1 MDAPAV
7 LVANISR
14 RMRGVQLPAVPA
26 DEPLGEVA
34 HAPLV
39 AEAQRHGA
47 GGSVDAHPD
56 IAGRVHVDIG
66 DGSGALPLVKEQ
78 VEGAEAVEFRG
89 EVAQR
94 GLPVDGHVFHAGVAP
109 GGGRCSFDTEFSGLR
124 HISSVCARYFC
135 TRVPPGVPPS
145 IPLASAVD
153 GADCLV
159 HGVFENLA
167 EGLGFLE

>member
-1 MDAPAV
+1 M
-7 LVANISR
+7 LVADVSR

-26 DEPLGEVA
+26 NESFGEVT
-34 HAPLV
+34 HAPLI

-56 IAGRVHVDIG
+56 IAGRVYVDIG
-66 DGSGALPLVKEQ
+66 NGSGALPLVKEQ

-109 GGGRCSFDTEFSGLR
+109 GGGRGRRRFGTEFSGLR
-124 HISSVCARYFC
+124 
-135 TRVPPGVPPS
+135 
-145 IPLASAVD
+145 
-153 GADCLV
+153 
-159 HGVFENLA
+159 
-167 EGLGFLE
+167 

>member
-1 MDAPAV
+1 M
-7 LVANISR
+7 LIANISR

-26 DEPLGEVA
+26 NESFGEVT
-34 HAPLV
+34 HAPLI

-56 IAGRVHVDIG
+56 IARRIHVDIG
-66 DGSGALPLVKEQ
+66 DGSGALPLFKEQ
-78 VEGAEAVEFRG
+78 VEGAEAVEFRS

-109 GGGRCSFDTEFSGLR
+109 GDGGGLHRFGAELSGLHYPR
-124 HISSVCARYFC
+124 SLFA
-135 TRVPPGVPPS
+135 RVPQV
-145 IPLASAVD
+145 SAID

-159 HGVFENLA
+159 HGVFENLT

>member
-1 MDAPAV
+1 MDASAV
-7 LVANISR
+7 LIADVSR
-14 RMRGVQLPAVPA
+14 RMRGIQLPAVPA
-26 DEPLGEVA
+26 DEPLGEVT
-34 HAPLV
+34 HAPLI

-47 GGSVDAHPD
+47 SGSVDAHPD

-109 GGGRCSFDTEFSGLR
+109 GGGRGLHRFGAEFSGLR
-124 HISSVCARYFC
+124 HISSVCARSFC
-135 TRVPPGVPPS
+135 THVPPGVPQ
-145 IPLASAVD
+145 ASAVD

-159 HGVFENLA
+159 HGVFEDLA